1 VTAKKKGKGGLSGES
16 LGGMLAG
23 FDQQIMRTLPP
34 PHELVQ
40 KGAPVRGLSG
50 DDAEDLV
57 IVLSGEPPT
66 ATTADPAEP
75 VSPAEPASP
84 TATAADPASPAEP
97 ADPSDSADPE

>member
-1 VTAKKKGKGGLSGES
+1 MTAKKRKGGVPGEA

-50 DDAEDLV
+50 DDDADLV
-57 IVLSGEPPT
+57 IVL
-66 ATTADPAEP
+66 
-75 VSPAEPASP
+75 PAEPAN
-84 TATAADPASPAEP
+84 ATEAVHGDRAVPDASEP
-97 ADPSDSADPE
+97 ADEPEPADLADLA

>member
-1 VTAKKKGKGGLSGES
+1 MSGKRTKGGLGGET

-50 DDAEDLV
+50 EGDDLV
-57 IVLSGEPPT
+57 IVLPGDDGTEPP
-66 ATTADPAEP
+66 AQDGGDP
-75 VSPAEPASP
+75 PAEPA
-84 TATAADPASPAEP
+84 
-97 ADPSDSADPE
+97 

>member
-1 VTAKKKGKGGLSGES
+1 MTKKRKGGVPGEA

-50 DDAEDLV
+50 DDDADLL
-57 IVLSGEPPT
+57 IVLPGEPAN
-66 ATTADPAEP
+66 ATRAD
-75 VSPAEPASP
+75 
-84 TATAADPASPAEP
+84 AADPADPSSGLVAEP
-97 ADPSDSADPE
+97 VDGAPEP

>member
-1 VTAKKKGKGGLSGES
+1 MSAKRTKGGLGGET

-50 DDAEDLV
+50 EGDDLV
-57 IVLSGEPPT
+57 IVLPG
-66 ATTADPAEP
+66 DDGAEP
-75 VSPAEPASP
+75 TVQDEG
-84 TATAADPASPAEP
+84 DPPVES
-97 ADPSDSADPE
+97 S

>member
-1 VTAKKKGKGGLSGES
+1 MTAKKRKGGVPGEA

-50 DDAEDLV
+50 DDDADLV
-57 IVLSGEPPT
+57 IVLPGEPASSIRKDGADPDGD
-66 ATTADPAEP
+66 DPAEDR
-75 VSPAEPASP
+75 SP
-84 TATAADPASPAEP
+84 
-97 ADPSDSADPE
+97 

>member
-1 VTAKKKGKGGLSGES
+1 MTKKKRKNGVPGEA

-50 DDAEDLV
+50 DDADDLV
-57 IVLSGEPPT
+57 IVLPGEPR
-66 ATTADPAEP
+66 ALDPAGEAGPDDGGRAEAGDEP
-75 VSPAEPASP
+75 
-84 TATAADPASPAEP
+84 
-97 ADPSDSADPE
+97 